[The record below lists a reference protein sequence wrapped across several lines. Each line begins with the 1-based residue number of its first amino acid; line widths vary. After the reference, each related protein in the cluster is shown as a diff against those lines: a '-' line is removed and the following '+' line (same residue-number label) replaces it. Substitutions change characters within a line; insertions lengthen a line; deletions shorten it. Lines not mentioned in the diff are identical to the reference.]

1 VILARIVDLLDVLGH
16 FGRLVQLLLD
26 DRVAVVVEGGLAILT
41 TLQLLLL
48 VWVVVFVVVH
58 RR

>member
-1 VILARIVDLLDVLGH
+1 MILARIVDLLDVLGH
-16 FGRLVQLLLD
+16 FGRLAQLLLD